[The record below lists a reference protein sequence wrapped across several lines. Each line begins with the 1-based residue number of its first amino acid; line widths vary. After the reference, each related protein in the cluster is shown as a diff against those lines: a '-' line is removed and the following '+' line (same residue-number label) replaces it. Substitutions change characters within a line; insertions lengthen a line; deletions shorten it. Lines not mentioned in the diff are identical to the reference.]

1 MKDNK
6 IIITEKDAVY
16 IFKIDLL
23 LEEETMHVVRKQLK
37 EQIEDG
43 CVVLPPYIKL
53 LNMPRRKR
61 CKN

>member
-6 IIITEKDAVY
+6 ITITEKDVVY
-16 IFKIDLL
+16 IFKIDLV
-23 LEEETMHVVRKQLK
+23 LEEETMNVIRKQLK

-43 CVVLPPYIKL
+43 CVVLSPYIKL